1 MEPDTTPT
9 PTSFVTLV
17 GSTVLIL
24 AKMSVPVNIMMI
36 TATNFSLKGA
46 AGVN

>member
-1 MEPDTTPT
+1 MGPDTTPT

-17 GSTVLIL
+17 GSAVLVL
-24 AKMSVPVNIMMI
+24 ATMSVPVNIMMI

-46 AGVN
+46 VRVN